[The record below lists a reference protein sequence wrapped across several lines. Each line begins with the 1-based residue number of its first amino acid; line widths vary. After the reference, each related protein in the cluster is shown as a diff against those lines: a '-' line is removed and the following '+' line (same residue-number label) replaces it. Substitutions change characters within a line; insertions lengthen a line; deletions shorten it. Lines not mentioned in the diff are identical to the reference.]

1 MLALSAS
8 AQNEPMIPAQGQP
21 ARVRVPRMRQVEG
34 LAIDDGGFTE
44 ALRPERLRS
53 VRVGEAAI
61 RAAAD
66 LDSAE
71 FDRRE
76 AASAAL
82 LDPAIQDAEL
92 WALLERE
99 PRSLEVRE
107 RLLDAAC
114 RRIVDRPR
122 GALGI
127 RMGNMAPP
135 RSGVLVQATVPG
147 LPADRVLVA
156 GDVVQQVDGVPID
169 SIEAMATELQGRAPG
184 QEVRLQVLRTERDA
198 AGKPLPGPDG
208 RVIERQIEIRVPLGN
223 ANELERADRGQRA
236 GFPQVPNQVV
246 MRRAIQV
253 ATLRRRFGGGSVVEV
268 VPADH
273 FGEGPTDAAISPPVQ
288 PGPAPLAPAAS
299 D

>member
-1 MLALSAS
+1 
-8 AQNEPMIPAQGQP
+8 MIPAQGQP
-21 ARVRVPRMRQVEG
+21 ARARVPRMRQVEG
-34 LAIDDGGFTE
+34 MALDDGGFAE

-71 FDRRE
+71 FDRRQ

-92 WALLERE
+92 WALLDRE
-99 PRSLEVRE
+99 PRSLEARE
-107 RLLDAAC
+107 RLLEAAC
-114 RRIVDRPR
+114 QRIVDRPR

-156 GDVVQQVDGVPID
+156 GDVVQRVDDAPIE
-169 SIEAMATELQGRAPG
+169 SIEAMANELQGRAPG

-223 ANELERADRGQRA
+223 ANDLERADRGQRA

-253 ATLRRRFGGGSVVEV
+253 TTLRRRFGGASVVEV
-268 VPADH
+268 MPMDH
-273 FGEGPTDAAISPPVQ
+273 AREGAVDPPDTAPVR
-288 PGPAPLAPAAS
+288 PGPDPNAPAVP